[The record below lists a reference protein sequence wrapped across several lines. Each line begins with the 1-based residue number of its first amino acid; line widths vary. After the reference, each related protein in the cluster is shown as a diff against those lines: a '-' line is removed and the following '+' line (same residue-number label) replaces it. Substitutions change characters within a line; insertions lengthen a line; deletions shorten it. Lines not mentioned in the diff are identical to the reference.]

1 MKMTTAGED
10 DGRRWWWT
18 MTADASGGRWQATM
32 VVVDDTRLCSKAVK
46 NVNRNQRQS
55 TAPNRTVRTYWSPI
69 NTNGQDCREHNFRFP
84 VAPLDNTLK
93 VRFGFNIETQ
103 RPPVDEPMGSGDE
116 VVEIENLERAL
127 LSDKDIEK
135 AEDDNSETVL
145 YTASFREK
153 EDNFVK
159 YQTARWVL
167 YSLLLIL
174 AWGIGLF
181 MLLYLP
187 VRRYIL
193 RKDIRSR
200 KLYLTPNAIVYKV
213 TRPVPFPCFGELKK
227 EKHVLLPSVRDIV
240 IEQGKSFGVI
250 FLIYDICG
258 VIVAMLFFEFIKG
271 STRFVQNNNLVAK
284 FAKMLL
290 KHCLASHQSQEKLRL
305 GYLQSLF
312 GVYSLRIENVGV
324 RRPPSDDVQIQG
336 IANPSAFR
344 KAVLTRISNMRSEVF
359 SRQASA
365 IEDIPKTS
373 YSSLGMSPSKSVRHD
388 VSPYSGDVALLQKLE
403 EVESSVKRVQT
414 LMEEQQCQTSQSV
427 S

>member
-1 MKMTTAGED
+1 
-10 DGRRWWWT
+10 
-18 MTADASGGRWQATM
+18 
-32 VVVDDTRLCSKAVK
+32 
-46 NVNRNQRQS
+46 
-55 TAPNRTVRTYWSPI
+55 
-69 NTNGQDCREHNFRFP
+69 
-84 VAPLDNTLK
+84 
-93 VRFGFNIETQ
+93 
-103 RPPVDEPMGSGDE
+103 MGSGDE
-116 VVEIENLERAL
+116 VVEIENLERGL

-135 AEDDNSETVL
+135 AEDDNSDTVL

-240 IEQGKSFGVI
+240 IEQG
-250 FLIYDICG
+250 
-258 VIVAMLFFEFIKG
+258 
-271 STRFVQNNNLVAK
+271 
-284 FAKMLL
+284 
-290 KHCLASHQSQEKLRL
+290 
-305 GYLQSLF
+305 YLQSFF

-373 YSSLGMSPSKSVRHD
+373 YSSLGKSPSKSVRHD
-388 VSPYSGDVALLQKLE
+388 VSPYSGDVTLLQKLE